1 MSSTRDEAGFTLLEL
16 LACGTLATVMLLTL
30 QSTLRSSI
38 QSRQK
43 ARELESHQGLAFEYL
58 QRLTGIPFGD
68 GSEPAVSGSELT
80 ELFDDDDDF
89 GTVVLRQ
96 VRVDAGRAGHAFTTS
111 IGSRRTQWRILVSND
126 LDGDGTVGG
135 GREGRTDIL
144 GIQIFADEKLMF
156 RTVRAAPVENTVRD

>member
-1 MSSTRDEAGFTLLEL
+1 MKSARDEAGFTLLEL
-16 LACGTLATVMLLTL
+16 LACGALATVMLLTL

-43 ARELESHQGLAFEYL
+43 ARELESHQALAFEFL
-58 QRLTGIPFGD
+58 QRLTAIPFGD
-68 GSEPAVSGSELT
+68 GSEPAVSAEQLT

-89 GTVVLRQ
+89 GTAVLRQ
-96 VRVDAGRAGHAFTTS
+96 VRVDAGRAGHAFATS
-111 IGSRRTQWRILVSND
+111 IGGRRTQWRILVSND
-126 LDGDGTVGG
+126 LDGDGTVAG
-135 GREGRTDIL
+135 GREGRTDLL